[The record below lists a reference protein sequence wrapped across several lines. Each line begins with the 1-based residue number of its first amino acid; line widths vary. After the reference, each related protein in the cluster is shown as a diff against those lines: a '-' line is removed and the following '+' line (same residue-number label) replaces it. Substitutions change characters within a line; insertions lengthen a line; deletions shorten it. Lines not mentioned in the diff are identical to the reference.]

1 MKEKT
6 FKGLTENQ
14 IASIFDQL
22 NMYGMNLLFPTVLAW
37 EYDHEEDASI
47 LRRAYDDMLELKED
61 NPKEEYRTPRS
72 NVFGLRKALSGLTNK
87 ELNFIDKLLEL
98 DPDDV
103 FVNNPYTDYNENDDY
118 YDYEYSNENEIRY
131 PTAREIMQ
139 KFVNVEKETRKD
151 KKLYAKTASSKTIST
166 TPSEPKT
173 AELFSKRYEK
183 SLTLKRTPD
192 GFRPY
197 SF

>member
-103 FVNNPYTDYNENDDY
+103 FVNNPYT
-118 YDYEYSNENEIRY
+118 Y
-131 PTAREIMQ
+131 PQ
-139 KFVNVEKETRKD
+139 QGQ
-151 KKLYAKTASSKTIST
+151 
-166 TPSEPKT
+166 
-173 AELFSKRYEK
+173 EK
-183 SLTLKRTPD
+183 SILTCISL
-192 GFRPY
+192 
-197 SF
+197 